1 MRELDR
7 DEIDQIL
14 VRKGIGVLAMV
25 DGKQPYAIPISFG
38 YDTDQMVF
46 PMQWGD
52 WDNSRK
58 NRAIESN
65 PNVCLTVY
73 EQDPDATAVWRSVII
88 TGEIY
93 EIEEKDR
100 ERAFATLASNAE
112 FPDDFGLWGI
122 PFDEVEFRLLGLSTK
137 NLSGREFAA
146 KYGGWDS

>member
-7 DEIDQIL
+7 AEIDQML
-14 VRKGIGVLAMV
+14 VRRGIGVLAMV

-38 YDTDQMVF
+38 YDSSQMVF

-52 WDNSRK
+52 WDDSRK

-73 EQDPDATAVWRSVII
+73 EQDADTQEVWRSVVI

-93 EIEEKDR
+93 EIEEEDR
-100 ERAFATLASNAE
+100 ERAFATLATNAE
-112 FPDDFGLWGI
+112 FPADFGVWGI
-122 PFDEVEFRLLGLSTK
+122 PFDEVDFRLFGLATEK
-137 NLSGREFAA
+137 CSGREFAA
-146 KYGGWDS
+146 KYEGWD